1 MRETQTMFSDFDI
14 KMMKKAIRLA
24 EKARGRTSPNPLVG
38 AILVSGSE
46 IIGQGYH
53 RKAGEDHAEVVAIKD
68 AEKRGYQVAGS
79 TMYVTL
85 EPCPIQGQTPPCT
98 DLLIQKEI
106 GRVIIGLT
114 DPNPRVNGR
123 GAETLRKAGIEVAAG
138 LLEEE
143 ARRQNEIFVKHITKR
158 MPFVA
163 IKIAMSLD
171 GKVATRT
178 YDSRWISSAESRKM
192 VHQLRNQYDC
202 VLTGI
207 GTVLRDDPLLTCR
220 LDTRDRRDPVRAIL
234 DSGLKI
240 PLDSRIVQSAGQIR
254 TIIFT
259 AMDADEKKKDV
270 LKRKGV
276 DVVEVEP
283 DEYGL
288 SLGHILKNLYE
299 KGITSI
305 LVEAGPRVVTSLLRQ
320 NLFDKLLFFVAP
332 LIIGNYDSRPFVK
345 DLNISLVREAK
356 GLLFNKVRRVGA
368 DIFIEAYPE
377 SKESSRVRG
386 ELPDL
391 RETYPEPE
399 EQRS

>member
-1 MRETQTMFSDFDI
+1 MFTTFDI

-68 AEKRGYQVAGS
+68 AEKRGYQAAGS

-114 DPNPRVNGR
+114 DPNPKVNGR
-123 GAETLRKAGIEVAAG
+123 GAETLRKAGIKVSTG
-138 LLEEE
+138 LLAEEV
-143 ARRQNEIFVKHITKR
+143 RRQNEIFVKHITKR

-171 GKVATRT
+171 GKVATKT
-178 YDSRWISSAESRKM
+178 YDSGWISSAESRRM

-207 GTVLRDDPLLTCR
+207 GTVLRDDPLLNCR
-220 LDTRDRRDPVRAIL
+220 LETRDRRDPVRAIL
-234 DSGLKI
+234 DSHLKI
-240 PLDSRIVQSAGQIR
+240 PMDSRIVQSGGQIR

-259 AMDADEKKKDV
+259 ARDADEGKREI
-270 LKRKGV
+270 LKTKGV
-276 DVVEVEP
+276 EVVEIES
-283 DEYGL
+283 DDYGL
-288 SLGHILKNLYE
+288 SLGHILKTLYE

-305 LVEAGPRVVTSLLRQ
+305 LVEAGPTVVTSLLRQ
-320 NLFDKLLFFVAP
+320 NLFDKLLFFAAP
-332 LIIGNYDSRPFVK
+332 LIIGNHDSRPFVK

-356 GLLFNKVRRVGA
+356 RLLFNKVRRVGA

-377 SKESSRVRG
+377 SKEASRVSG
-386 ELPDL
+386 EPVVLGEAFSVPEELPG
-391 RETYPEPE
+391 
-399 EQRS
+399 

>member
-1 MRETQTMFSDFDI
+1 MRETKIMFSDFDI

-38 AILVSGSE
+38 AILVSGNE
-46 IIGQGYH
+46 VIGRGYH
-53 RKAGEDHAEVVAIKD
+53 KRAGEDHAEVVAIKN

-106 GRVIIGLT
+106 GRVTIGLT
-114 DPNPRVNGR
+114 DPNPKVNGK
-123 GAETLRKAGIEVAAG
+123 GVETLQGTGIEVSAG
-138 LLEEE
+138 LLAEEI
-143 ARRQNEIFVKHITKR
+143 RRQNEIFVKHITTR

-163 IKIAMSLD
+163 IKIAMGLD

-207 GTVLRDDPLLTCR
+207 GTVLHDDPLLNCR

-234 DSGLKI
+234 DSHLKI

-259 AMDADEKKKDV
+259 AMDADERKGDV
-270 LKRKGV
+270 LKRRSV
-276 DVVEVEP
+276 EIIEVES

-288 SLGHILKNLYE
+288 SLGQILKMLYE
-299 KGITSI
+299 KEITSV

-332 LIIGNYDSRPFVK
+332 LIIGNHGSPPLVE
-345 DLNISLVREAK
+345 DLDISLVREAK
-356 GLLFNKVRRVGA
+356 RLLFNTVRRMGA

-377 SKESSRVRG
+377 
-386 ELPDL
+386 
-391 RETYPEPE
+391 
-399 EQRS
+399 